1 MSHKVKRTAATAFL
15 FSSCIYVVAAIKV
28 YRIFLLQADDEVPI
42 WICGE
47 PRFISGVT
55 STTTC
60 NEIIQA
66 LIDDELN
73 NVGNGKLHLFSTY
86 AYLLESWDSPNA
98 V

>member
-1 MSHKVKRTAATAFL
+1 M
-15 FSSCIYVVAAIKV
+15 
-28 YRIFLLQADDEVPI
+28 QADDEVPI

-66 LIDDELN
+66 LIDDELT
-73 NVGNGKLHLFSTY
+73 NVGNGKLHEYELYEEYVCMNGYESAHLFG
-86 AYLLESWDSPNA
+86 AMFGRIVDCMHKFCDA
-98 V
+98 RI

>member
-1 MSHKVKRTAATAFL
+1 MQP
-15 FSSCIYVVAAIKV
+15 SCERALKV
-28 YRIFLLQADDEVPI
+28 YNKFEFFLLQTDDDEVPI
-42 WICGE
+42 WICGD

-73 NVGNGKLHLFSTY
+73 NVGNGKLHLK
-86 AYLLESWDSPNA
+86 
-98 V
+98 